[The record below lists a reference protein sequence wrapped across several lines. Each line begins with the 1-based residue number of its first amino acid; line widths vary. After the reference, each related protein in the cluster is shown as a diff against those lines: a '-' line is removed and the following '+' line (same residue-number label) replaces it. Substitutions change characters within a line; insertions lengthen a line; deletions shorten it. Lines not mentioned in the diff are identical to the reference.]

1 MEVLFQE
8 GVRQRARVW
17 ADKEWPLLGQNRSPG
32 REGGRDGLQFGE
44 SSSSLPRGGSLLH
57 QIAVHHPTG
66 CLVTHGWCPWQHF
79 YTNNAGQPFTSWPPK
94 FCFTI
99 SGRNLSL
106 FVCVVHTWL
115 AHPKLMALAAI
126 RRERDCTVRLAA
138 DAALTSTQLQIRNL
152 DMV

>member
-1 MEVLFQE
+1 MYGF
-8 GVRQRARVW
+8 
-17 ADKEWPLLGQNRSPG
+17 GQTKSDRCWG
-32 REGGRDGLQFGE
+32 RIGLRGEGRDGLQFGE

-66 CLVTHGWCPWQHF
+66 CLVTQGWCPWQHF

-94 FCFTI
+94 FWSAI

-106 FVCVVHTWL
+106 FVCVVHTWQ

-126 RRERDCTVRLAA
+126 RRERDCTVRLGAE
-138 DAALTSTQLQIRNL
+138 AALTSTQLQIRNL